1 MVQRQQCRLWREL
14 KPSSSL
20 RKWLQLLKDR
30 KESKKRRKKETVDL
44 LLSSLAEYRR
54 YTVEYS
60 EYAQSVDL
68 LPTSCKKKKKM
79 KKEKLRSQCK
89 GQVTAQLELGK
100 VKEKAKFIHF

>member
-1 MVQRQQCRLWREL
+1 M
-14 KPSSSL
+14 
-20 RKWLQLLKDR
+20 
-30 KESKKRRKKETVDL
+30 

-68 LPTSCKKKKKM
+68 LPTSCKKS
-79 KKEKLRSQCK
+79 KEKLRSQCK